1 MKLSKSF
8 IGLVTVSTIFMLY
21 ASGLYTNFQS
31 DSALEIVDFSIDKPA
46 GEKNIHQIQIVYLF
60 METCMFIPNILLMHI
75 FLE

>member
-31 DSALEIVDFSIDKPA
+31 DSALEIVDFSIAKPA
-46 GEKNIHQIQIVYLF
+46 SEKNISIKSRSCTSLWRPACSYQIF
-60 METCMFIPNILLMHI
+60 F
-75 FLE
+75 